1 MVWMRQ
7 NKELNI
13 KCSAKNDIFPNSRN
27 MNKGSLCHHSCT
39 LILNVHHFHVGVRCP
54 DHHIL
59 PRIADAYNL
68 IHRPNTLCRMRDSHI
83 THNLPRVDATS
94 LDLNI
99 ALACI
104 RWHLTGTPLLSRSS
118 WTFLKKSEHDWQEQT
133 IDGECSKEYVTGEVD
148 GDKSLTSGWFA
159 VIFWL
164 GDWLSWYGQATTPIF
179 FLQRFRWLAWSPLQ
193 QWSTIIC
200 WIWRHGWQTLSFILP
215 SSAQWWQFPNWNSGQ
230 TPSIGAI
237 KTTGVCWLMNGGAV
251 EFVILA
257 KMRLLVLLFF
267 TSAWLTKNFLPSSS
281 WMTSAVKKK
290 GRRVYRSVDESQGRQ
305 KPIWQPVT

>member
-13 KCSAKNDIFPNSRN
+13 KCRAKNDIFPNSRN

-39 LILNVHHFHVGVRCP
+39 LILNVHHFHVGVSCP

-133 IDGECSKEYVTGEVD
+133 LTENVPKNMSQVKLMVTIA
-148 GDKSLTSGWFA
+148 SLRA
-159 VIFWL
+159 DL
-164 GDWLSWYGQATTPIF
+164 
-179 FLQRFRWLAWSPLQ
+179 
-193 QWSTIIC
+193 
-200 WIWRHGWQTLSFILP
+200 LSFSDWETGSADMDKLLLQ
-215 SSAQWWQFPNWNSGQ
+215 SSSCRDLDDWHDHHCNNGQ
-230 TPSIGAI
+230 QSF
-237 KTTGVCWLMNGGAV
+237 V
-251 EFVILA
+251 EFEDMA
-257 KMRLLVLLFF
+257 DKH
-267 TSAWLTKNFLPSSS
+267 
-281 WMTSAVKKK
+281 
-290 GRRVYRSVDESQGRQ
+290 
-305 KPIWQPVT
+305 